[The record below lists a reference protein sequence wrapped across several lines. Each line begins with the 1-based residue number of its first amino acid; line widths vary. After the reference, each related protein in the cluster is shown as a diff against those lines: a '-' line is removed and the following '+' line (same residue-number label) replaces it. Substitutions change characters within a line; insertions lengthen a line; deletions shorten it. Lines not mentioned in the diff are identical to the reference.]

1 MRFLELLIAHCMEGF
16 LIVGAGLGIMNIRP
30 KLSKI
35 ACLALI
41 YGFLIFAVRKFY
53 IMYEI
58 PFGTHSFVLITL
70 YAICLKYIGRQNWA
84 AAIIAPLI
92 SFFLI
97 NIGEGMIL
105 YNGTKLLGITMED
118 IIHKPGFRLVGTILT
133 DVPLIIVFITGYILN
148 ISVIDINRFTEKED
162 I

>member
-1 MRFLELLIAHCMEGF
+1 MRFLELLIAYCMEGF
-16 LIVGAGLGIMNIRP
+16 LVAGAGLGIMNIRP

-35 ACLALI
+35 ACLAII
-41 YGFLIFAVRKFY
+41 YGLLIFAVRKAY
-53 IMYEI
+53 VTLGI
-58 PFGTHSFVLITL
+58 PFGTHSFVLIIL
-70 YAICLKYIGRQNWA
+70 YAICLKYIGKQTWA

-105 YNGTKLLGITMED
+105 YNFTKIFGIAFED
-118 IIHKPGFRLVGTILT
+118 IMNKTGFRLFGTMLT
-133 DVPLIIVFITGYILN
+133 DIPLIIVFITGYVLK
-148 ISVIDINRFTEKED
+148 ISAIDINRFTEKED